1 MTSQTSDPAILAPI
15 EDVPPSR
22 GRDAEQT
29 AEWLEALDQVIGAD
43 GAREASELLQALLN
57 RAAQAG
63 VFVPLQFNTPYVNT
77 IPTNQ
82 EVAFPGDRALE
93 LRIESL
99 IRYNALAMVAH
110 ANKKDEN
117 IGGHM
122 ASFASLATL
131 FEVGFNHFFRG
142 SIGSQAGD
150 LVYFQGHSSPGIYA
164 RAYLEGR
171 LTEQHL
177 FNFRHELRT
186 EPGLSSYPHPWLMP
200 DFWQFP
206 TVSMG
211 LGPIN
216 AIYQARFVKYL
227 ENRGILPPSDR
238 KVWAFLGGRDKVV

>member
-131 FEVGFNHFFRG
+131 PQGETFQRPIPISLSGTPNDKAKSSHLRRAVARRR
-142 SIGSQAGD
+142 AD
-150 LVYFQGHSSPGIYA
+150 FQGS
-164 RAYLEGR
+164 
-171 LTEQHL
+171 
-177 FNFRHELRT
+177 RHR
-186 EPGLSSYPHPWLMP
+186 GV
-200 DFWQFP
+200 FP
-206 TVSMG
+206 AQSRQG
-211 LGPIN
+211 QG
-216 AIYQARFVKYL
+216 
-227 ENRGILPPSDR
+227 
-238 KVWAFLGGRDKVV
+238 